1 MSNRVVSEERVE
13 PPAAVWCHSKVT
25 ARAERSSLSPRRG
38 MRLQSI
44 VRGINTT
51 RAQIQCPASRLCSA
65 SWQCLDSAPRLEEGR
80 RHILLNSL
88 RTRQAS
94 RGRGG
99 GSALRASALALR
111 ASKSAALQPG
121 AQACGE
127 WRRLFAARLEE
138 SGAPAWSTIERRV
151 AAPVR
156 GRVAAPHSVLRR
168 RAGCGGGARVWR
180 LRAYLPGLPGLVAGR
195 SRRTPP
201 RRLGAAPCRSGRFT
215 GSGGSGR
222 LAERKTPAAGG
233 AMHFSACASLV

>member
-1 MSNRVVSEERVE
+1 VVSLESDSPCRTQFTLA
-13 PPAAVWCHSKVT
+13 PPGHAVT
-25 ARAERSSLSPRRG
+25 EYSSWHKHNAP
-38 MRLQSI
+38 
-44 VRGINTT
+44 T

-127 WRRLFAARLEE
+127 WRRLFAARLEVGKRRSSLDHKRAE
-138 SGAPAWSTIERRV
+138 SGGACSRESGGASQCV
-151 AAPVR
+151 AAAR
-156 GRVAAPHSVLRR
+156 
-168 RAGCGGGARVWR
+168 RVWR
-180 LRAYLPGLPGLVAGR
+180 RRQGVAAAR
-195 SRRTPP
+195 ISSWAARP
-201 RRLGAAPCRSGRFT
+201 RRWS
-215 GSGGSGR
+215 
-222 LAERKTPAAGG
+222 
-233 AMHFSACASLV
+233 

>member
-51 RAQIQCPASRLCSA
+51 RSQIQCPASRLCSA

-94 RGRGG
+94 RERGG
-99 GSALRASALALR
+99 GV
-111 ASKSAALQPG
+111 G
-121 AQACGE
+121 AP
-127 WRRLFAARLEE
+127 RLGFGAPRLEE
-138 SGAPAWSTIERRV
+138 SGAPAWSTSERRV

-180 LRAYLPGLPGLVAGR
+180 LRAYLRWPGRASSPVATAELLLDGSAQR
-195 SRRTPP
+195 PVE
-201 RRLGAAPCRSGRFT
+201 AA
-215 GSGGSGR
+215 
-222 LAERKTPAAGG
+222 
-233 AMHFSACASLV
+233 ASLEAVEAGE

>member
-51 RAQIQCPASRLCSA
+51 RAQIQCPSSQLCSA

-88 RTRQAS
+88 QTRQAS

-111 ASKSAALQPG
+111 AWKKAALQPG

-127 WRRLFAARLEE
+127 WRRLFAARLEK
-138 SGAPAWSTIERRV
+138 SGAPAWSTKASGEWRRLFAGEWRRLTVCCGGAQGV
-151 AAPVR
+151 AVAPGCGGCAQWV
-156 GRVAAPHSVLRR
+156 RR
-168 RAGCGGGARVWR
+168 RACGDVM
-180 LRAYLPGLPGLVAGR
+180 P
-195 SRRTPP
+195 
-201 RRLGAAPCRSGRFT
+201 
-215 GSGGSGR
+215 
-222 LAERKTPAAGG
+222 
-233 AMHFSACASLV
+233 

>member
-111 ASKSAALQPG
+111 ASKKAALQPG
-121 AQACGE
+121 AQASGE
-127 WRRLFAARLEE
+127 WRRLFAGEWRRLTVCCG
-138 SGAPAWSTIERRV
+138 GAQGV
-151 AAPVR
+151 AA
-156 GRVAAPHSVLRR
+156 AP
-168 RAGCGGGARVWR
+168 GCGGCAHIFLGCQASS
-180 LRAYLPGLPGLVAGR
+180 LVV
-195 SRRTPP
+195 
-201 RRLGAAPCRSGRFT
+201 AAELLLDDSAQRPV
-215 GSGGSGR
+215 
-222 LAERKTPAAGG
+222 EAA
-233 AMHFSACASLV
+233 ASLEAVEAGE

>member
-44 VRGINTT
+44 VRGINRT
-51 RAQIQCPASRLCSA
+51 RAQIQCPSSRLCSA

-127 WRRLFAARLEE
+127 WRRLFAARLEVGKRRSSLDHKRAE
-138 SGAPAWSTIERRV
+138 SGGACSRESGGASQCV
-151 AAPVR
+151 AAAR
-156 GRVAAPHSVLRR
+156 
-168 RAGCGGGARVWR
+168 RVWR
-180 LRAYLPGLPGLVAGR
+180 RRQGVAAARISSLACQASSLVV
-195 SRRTPP
+195 
-201 RRLGAAPCRSGRFT
+201 AAELLLD
-215 GSGGSGR
+215 GSAQR
-222 LAERKTPAAGG
+222 PVEAA
-233 AMHFSACASLV
+233 ASLEAVEAGD